1 MQKPA
6 ATRPNEILERP
17 IMNMNRKLIV
27 AAILTTALSS
37 TTASAAV
44 TAAEAAALGT
54 TLTPLGA
61 EKQGNADGT
70 IPAWTGGLTTPQ
82 PGFKTG
88 GHYPD
93 PYSADKSLFTID
105 ATNMEKYK
113 ANLSPGQMALMKRYP
128 SWKMKVYPTH
138 RSAGYPQ
145 GIYDETMANATKVK
159 LVEPGVGFTGT
170 SGGTPFPIPKNGLEV
185 IWNHIT
191 SYKGDTYRTSWS
203 QAPVTAGG
211 DYNLVSFDYEYDF
224 VYSNQNK
231 KPSERER
238 NLLFYFLQLIKQP
251 PRLAG
256 SVLLVHEFADQV
268 TQPRKAWT
276 YNPGQRRVRLAPSV
290 SYDNPGTA
298 ADGLRTNDDFFM
310 YNGATDR
317 YEWKLVGKKEMY
329 VPYNGYVINGPTIKI
344 KDVLKPG
351 HVNGDH
357 ARYEL
362 HRMWEIEANLKS
374 GTSHLYKKRVFF
386 VDEDS
391 WIVLVQDKYDNRDQL
406 WRVDE
411 QHTSQYYDV
420 PFLGPGLEVKHDL
433 QSGRYIA
440 LSIRNEETKVYD
452 RVPLTPADFT
462 PDALR
467 SKGTR

>member
-1 MQKPA
+1 MKK
-6 ATRPNEILERP
+6 NL
-17 IMNMNRKLIV
+17 V
-27 AAILTTALSS
+27 AAALVALFTSS
-37 TTASAAV
+37 VHSAV
-44 TAAEAAALGT
+44 SPDEAAALGKD
-54 TLTPLGA
+54 LTPYGA
-61 EKQGNADGT
+61 EKAGNKAGT
-70 IPAWTGGLTTPQ
+70 IPEWTGGVVTPVA
-82 PGFKTG
+82 GFKTG

-93 PYSADKSLFTID
+93 PFADDKVQFTID
-105 ATNMEKYK
+105 STNMDKYK
-113 ANLSPGQMALMKRYP
+113 ANLSPGQMALLKRYP
-128 SWKMKVYPTH
+128 NWKMKVYPTR
-138 RSAGYPQ
+138 RSAGFPEGLYA
-145 GIYDETMANATKVK
+145 ETKANATKVT
-159 LVEPGVGFTGT
+159 LVEGGNGFKGT
-170 SGGTPFPIPKNGLEV
+170 SGGTPFPIPKSGLEA

-203 QAPVTAGG
+203 QAPVTVGG

-224 VYSNQNK
+224 VYSNQQK
-231 KPSERER
+231 KPEEREP

-256 SVLLVHEFADQV
+256 QVLLVHEFADQV
-268 TQPRKAWT
+268 TQPRKAWS

-317 YEWKLVGKKEMY
+317 YDWKLVGKKEIY
-329 VPYNGYVINGPTIKI
+329 VPYNSYVINGPSLKI
-344 KDVLKPG
+344 KDVLKAG
-351 HVNGDH
+351 HVNPEP

-362 HRMWEIEANLKS
+362 HRVWEVEANLKS
-374 GTSHLYKKRVFF
+374 GTSHLYKKRTMYL
-386 VDEDS
+386 DEDS

-411 QHTSQYYDV
+411 QHTVQYYDV
-420 PFLGPGLEVKHDL
+420 PFLAAGLEVKHDL
-433 QSGRYIA
+433 QSGRYLA
-440 LSIRNEETKVYD
+440 LSVRNEETKVYD
-452 RVPLTPADFT
+452 RVPLTPSDFT

>member
-1 MQKPA
+1 MKKNLIA
-6 ATRPNEILERP
+6 ACL
-17 IMNMNRKLIV
+17 L
-27 AAILTTALSS
+27 LTFSAVG
-37 TTASAAV
+37 SAAV
-44 TAAEAAALGT
+44 SPEEAAALGK

-61 EKQGNADGT
+61 EKAGNKAGT
-70 IPAWTGGLTTPQ
+70 IPEWTGGITKPLPS
-82 PGFKTG
+82 FKTG

-93 PYSADKSLFTID
+93 PFADDKSLFTID
-105 ATNMEKYK
+105 ASNMEKYK
-113 ANLSPGQMALMKRYP
+113 DNLTAGQMALMKRYP
-128 SWKMKVYPTH
+128 SWKMKVYPTR
-138 RSAGYPQ
+138 RSAGFPQ
-145 GIYDETMANATKVK
+145 GIYDETKGNAAKVK
-159 LVEPGVGFTGT
+159 LVEGGVGFTGT
-170 SGGTPFPIPKNGLEV
+170 TGGTPFPIPKSGLEA
-185 IWNHIT
+185 IWNHIC

-224 VYSNQNK
+224 VYSHQGK
-231 KPSERER
+231 KPEEREP

-317 YEWKLVGKKEMY
+317 YDWKLNGKKEIY
-329 VPYNGYVINGPTIKI
+329 VPYNSYTINGPSLKVS
-344 KDVLKPG
+344 DVLKAG
-351 HVNGDH
+351 HVNPDP

-362 HRMWEIEANLKS
+362 HRVWEVEANLKQ
-374 GTSHLYKKRVFF
+374 GTSHLYKKRFF
-386 VDEDS
+386 YLDEDS
-391 WIVLVQDKYDNRDQL
+391 WVILVADQYDNRGQL
-406 WRVDE
+406 WRVSE
-411 QHTSQYYDV
+411 QHTTQWYDV
-420 PFLGPGLEVKHDL
+420 PFLAPGLEVKHDL

-440 LSIRNEETKVYD
+440 LSIRNEETKLYD

>member
-1 MQKPA
+1 
-6 ATRPNEILERP
+6 
-17 IMNMNRKLIV
+17 MNKHLIV
-27 AAILTTALSS
+27 AAALTSALTCTSGR
-37 TTASAAV
+37 AAV
-44 TAAEAAALGT
+44 SADEAAALGT
-54 TLTPLGA
+54 TLTPMGA
-61 EKQGNADGT
+61 EKAGNAAGT
-70 IPAWTGGLTTPQ
+70 IPEWAGGLTTAQ
-82 PGFKTG
+82 PGFKPG

-93 PYSADKSLFTID
+93 PYGSDKSLFTID
-105 ATNMEKYK
+105 ASNMERYK
-113 ANLSPGQMALMKRYP
+113 ANLSPGQMALLKRYP
-128 SWKMKVYPTH
+128 NWKMKVYPTR

-145 GIYDETMANATKVK
+145 GIYDETRANATKVK
-159 LVEPGVGFTGT
+159 LIESGNGFSGT
-170 SGGTPFPIPKNGLEV
+170 TGGTPFPIPKSGLEL

-191 SYKGDTYRTSWS
+191 SYKGDTWRTSWS

-211 DYNLVSFDYEYDF
+211 DYNLVAFDYEYDF
-224 VYSNQNK
+224 VYSNQK
-231 KPSERER
+231 KRPDQREA

-268 TQPRKAWT
+268 AQPRKAWT
-276 YNPGQRRVRLAPSV
+276 YNPGQRRVRLAPNV

-310 YNGATDR
+310 FNGATDR
-317 YEWKLVGKKEMY
+317 YDWKLVGKKEMY
-329 VPYNGYVINGPTIKI
+329 VPYNSYVINGPTLKV
-344 KDVLKPG
+344 KDVLKAG
-351 HVNGDH
+351 HVNPEP

-362 HRMWEIEANLKS
+362 HRVWELEANLKS
-374 GTSHLYKKRVFF
+374 GISNLYKKRVFY

-391 WIVLVQDKYDNRDQL
+391 WIILVSDKYDNRDQL

-411 QHTSQYYDV
+411 QHTIQYYDV
-420 PFLGPGLEVKHDL
+420 PFLAPGLEVKHDL

-440 LSIRNEETKVYD
+440 LSIRNEESVVYD
-452 RVPLTPADFT
+452 PAPLTPADFT